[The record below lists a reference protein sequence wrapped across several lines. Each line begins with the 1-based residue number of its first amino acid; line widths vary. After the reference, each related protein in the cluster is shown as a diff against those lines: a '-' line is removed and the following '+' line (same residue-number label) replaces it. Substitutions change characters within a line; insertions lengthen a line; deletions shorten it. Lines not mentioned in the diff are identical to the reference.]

1 MTYTLYGAPAS
12 LYTGKARSYLRR
24 QGIDFVEELPGSERY
39 LNHIVPTVGRW
50 IIPCLETPAGDIVQD
65 GADIIDHF
73 EKGPGQHLRRYSSYP
88 ESPLLLAISHVF
100 LS

>member
-1 MTYTLYGAPAS
+1 MTYTLYGAPVS

-24 QGIDFVEELPGSERY
+24 QGIDFVEESPGFDRY

-50 IIPCLETPAGDIVQD
+50 IIPCLETPDGTIIQD

-73 EKGPGQHLRRYSSYP
+73 EKGDGQSLRQFSIYP
-88 ESPLLLAISHVF
+88 EC
-100 LS
+100 